1 MATQT
6 TTTLIDDIDGSAA
19 NDTYS
24 FGLDGATYEIDLSE
38 KNAERLSE
46 ALSAFVAA
54 GRRVDSSRRSGRTSN
69 RGGGSRQVKAGR
81 PSRVAPDREQT
92 TAIRNWARSQG
103 LTVSDRGR
111 LSQTIIDQ
119 FEAAH

>member
-54 GRRVDSSRRSGRTSN
+54 GRRVDSSRRSGRTSS
-69 RGGGSRQVKAGR
+69 RGGARQVKASR

>member
-6 TTTLIDDIDGSAA
+6 TTTLVDDIDGSAA
-19 NDTYS
+19 ADTYV
-24 FGLDGATYEIDLSE
+24 FGLDGTWYEIDLNDA
-38 KNAERLSE
+38 NAKKLNDALSE
-46 ALSAFVAA
+46 FVAHGRRGEA
-54 GRRVDSSRRSGRTSN
+54 GRRSARNRT
-69 RGGGSRQVKAGR
+69 RQVKAAKPADR
-81 PSRVAPDREQT
+81 TAPDREQT

-111 LSQTIIDQ
+111 LSQSIIDQ

>member
-19 NDTYS
+19 TDTYV
-24 FGLDGATYEIDLSE
+24 FGLDGTWYEIDLND
-38 KNAERLSE
+38 KNAKKLTD
-46 ALSAFVAA
+46 ALSAYVSA
-54 GRRVDSSRRSGRTSN
+54 GRRGDAAPRGRRGSTRPAKISRPATRL
-69 RGGGSRQVKAGR
+69 
-81 PSRVAPDREQT
+81 APDREQT

-103 LTVSDRGR
+103 MTVSDRGR
-111 LSQTIIDQ
+111 LSQSIIDA

>member
-19 NDTYS
+19 SDTYV
-24 FGLDGATYEIDLSE
+24 FGLDGTWYEIDLND
-38 KNAERLSE
+38 KNAKKLND
-46 ALSAFVAA
+46 ALSVFVAA
-54 GRRVDSSRRSGRTSN
+54 GRRGEAGRRSARTRGR
-69 RGGGSRQVKAGR
+69 QAKQGR
-81 PSRVAPDREQT
+81 PATRLAPDREQT

-111 LSQTIIDQ
+111 LSQSIIDQ

>member
-6 TTTLIDDIDGSAA
+6 TTTLIDDIDGSEAD
-19 NDTYS
+19 DTYS

-38 KNAERLSE
+38 KNAQRLSE
-46 ALSAFVAA
+46 ALSSFVAA
-54 GRRVDSSRRSGRTSN
+54 GRRVDSSRRGARA
-69 RGGGSRQVKAGR
+69 RARQAKSTTR
-81 PSRVAPDREQT
+81 PATRVAPDREQT

-111 LSQTIIDQ
+111 LSQSIIDQ